1 MIVVSLFLSLVCLTS
16 SAPSG
21 GCGTDLQEGSPSPGE
36 HRRFTVSVS
45 DPGQGEV
52 SRSFL
57 LHLPARYDTSN
68 GVKVPLVLD
77 FHCSSCTADFQM
89 SSPWP
94 QVADEDQ
101 EGFVYVALEGGRR
114 EHYYNTLHCLPPP
127 QV

>member
-52 SRSFL
+52 SRSFT
-57 LHLPARYDTSN
+57 RYDTSN
-68 GVKVPLVLD
+68 SVKAPLVLD
-77 FHCSSCTADFQM
+77 FHCSSCTAEFQM
-89 SSPWP
+89 SSS
-94 QVADEDQ
+94 
-101 EGFVYVALEGGRR
+101 
-114 EHYYNTLHCLPPP
+114 
-127 QV
+127 